1 MNEGLIPKR
10 YAKAL
15 FEYASERGKA
25 ESLYRLM
32 GTLENSFRENHEL
45 QPTLENPFIDDSQKE
60 RLIATAAGAAG
71 NDPVFADFIT
81 LLARNKRLDMVR
93 RAAIAYRDIYRQAN
107 HISLVTV
114 TAAAPLDP
122 EEEKRLKDLVAKHL
136 DGGTMEYTFAVDP
149 SLIGG
154 FTVGINSERLDASI
168 KNELKQLRLKL
179 LSK

>member
-25 ESLYRLM
+25 DSLYRSM
-32 GTLENSFRENHEL
+32 GTLETSFRDNPEL
-45 QPTLENPFIDDSQKE
+45 QQTLDNPFIDDSQKE
-60 RLIATAAGAAG
+60 KLIATAAGSPA
-71 NDPVFADFIT
+71 DDTVLADFLR
-81 LLARNKRLDMVR
+81 LLARNKRLDMAR
-93 RAAIAYRDIYRQAN
+93 GAAIAYCDIYRKAN
-107 HISLVTV
+107 NISLVTV

-122 EEEKRLKDLVAKHL
+122 EEEKRLKDIIARHL
-136 DGGTMEYTFAVDP
+136 DGGTMEYTFALDP

-154 FTVGINSERLDASI
+154 FTIGINSERLDASI